1 MDLRTKDTILLHITV
16 LLFGFTGILGRLI
29 TLDSQD
35 LVWYRMLLAALGLLV
50 FLLLGRKFSLPS
62 KKNLLVLT
70 AIGGIIAAHWITF
83 FEAIKVS
90 TISVTLACL
99 SSASM
104 FTAFLEPLYLRR
116 RIRPYEIGV
125 ALLVI
130 LAIGLIFS
138 FESQYHWGITL
149 SLVSAFLAALFTV
162 LNGKLVS
169 KLDSSS
175 ISFYELAAGCAIITL
190 WFLYSG
196 RFDAGFFQL
205 QAMDV
210 IWLLILA
217 LVCTSFA
224 FVASVLV
231 MRSISPFNVTLV
243 VNLEPVYAIV
253 LAFLIFGDSERMHL
267 GAYCG
272 AALLIAALFLNGFIA
287 RRKGHVH

>member
-1 MDLRTKDTILLHITV
+1 M
-16 LLFGFTGILGRLI
+16 LI
-29 TLDSQD
+29 AS
-35 LVWYRMLLAALGLLV
+35 LGLLV
-50 FLLLGRKFSLPS
+50 FLLLAKKFSLPS
-62 KKNLLVLT
+62 KKNLLLLIT
-70 AIGGIIAAHWITF
+70 IGGIIAAHWVTF

-90 TISVTLACL
+90 TISVTLACM

-104 FTAFLEPLYLRR
+104 FTAFLEPLFFRR

-125 ALLVI
+125 ALIVI
-130 LAIGLIFS
+130 VALGLIFS

-149 SLVSAFLAALFTV
+149 SLISAFLAAMFTV

-169 KLDSSS
+169 KMGSGS
-175 ISFYELAAGCAIITL
+175 ISFYELAAGCAIITV

-196 RFDAGFFQL
+196 RFNAEFFQL
-205 QAMDV
+205 QQAD
-210 IWLLILA
+210 IFWLLVLA

-243 VNLEPVYAIV
+243 VNLEPVYAII

-272 AALLIAALFLNGFIA
+272 AGLLITALFVNGYIA
-287 RRKGHVH
+287 RKKGHVH